1 MSELIERTNN
11 KPKIIVLSGQP
22 ACGKT
27 SLAKDLAWRDGYNVI
42 YGSDEIRE
50 ASDQMGITL
59 ESNRESYNAA
69 WLEISRQRGR
79 TWLAELA
86 IARAL
91 ESPGAKIVMES
102 CRNPEDLY
110 LLHQARL
117 NGIIDVASIALDV
130 PITMRFELSRKSDR
144 ERGATIEQF
153 SQQEEYEDYPGN
165 NPAGLS
171 TILTMKA
178 SDALFL
184 QDIADSKADYFGH
197 IKKYLRDHEFI
208 Q

>member
-117 NGIIDVASIALDV
+117 IGIIDVASIALDV

-153 SQQEEYEDYPGN
+153 SQQLSQTALLQGN
-165 NPAGLS
+165 RLIQQLRQDLIQINAVNQELMVLDC
-171 TILTMKA
+171 LTK
-178 SDALFL
+178 LITQVF
-184 QDIADSKADYFGH
+184 
-197 IKKYLRDHEFI
+197 EV
-208 Q
+208 